1 MLKCIISFYLHAF
14 IQVYKLEILVQLYTE
29 HCNNIES
36 FCDYINNH
44 SAMICYNAQYI
55 LLYMGVLYIQLK
67 IYFWLI
73 LYKVLDGNQHTMHAN
88 LR

>member
-1 MLKCIISFYLHAF
+1 
-14 IQVYKLEILVQLYTE
+14 
-29 HCNNIES
+29 
-36 FCDYINNH
+36 
-44 SAMICYNAQYI
+44 MICYNAQYI